1 MAKDGKHVIH
11 AGGIFPNPQLNR
23 EGSAAAAFL
32 PGTVIFF
39 SAAKPT
45 PSVDGTEDAILY
57 VANYDYLRCKTVDD
71 AYAIG
76 DWVVNIQPTPGVFLN
91 VRAAAGTYTKGQP
104 VSVANGQIKA
114 LAADETIF
122 AYVEE
127 DKSLGAYLHV
137 RPDWCGAG
145 CARVHLRRYDG
156 SDPRLWLQIPVA

>member
-1 MAKDGKHVIH
+1 MGKK
-11 AGGIFPNPQLNR
+11 AC
-23 EGSAAAAFL
+23 FL
-32 PGTVIFF
+32 
-39 SAAKPT
+39 
-45 PSVDGTEDAILY
+45 
-57 VANYDYLRCKTVDD
+57 YLRCKTVDD

-127 DKSLGAYLHV
+127 DKSLTAAAGDLV
-137 RPDWCGAG
+137 R
-145 CARVHLRRYDG
+145 V
-156 SDPRLWLQIPVA
+156 VFK